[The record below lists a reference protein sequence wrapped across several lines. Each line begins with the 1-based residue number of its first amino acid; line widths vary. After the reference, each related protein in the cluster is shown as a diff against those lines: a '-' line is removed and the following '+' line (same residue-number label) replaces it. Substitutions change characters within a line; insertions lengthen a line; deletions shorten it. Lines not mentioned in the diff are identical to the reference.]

1 MKLASAIDYFIHPV
15 HFENSSKLRRAR
27 LLIRACWLT
36 SLFSTSYIWMSIIFE
51 YPLGIYLM
59 MFNVVGFLLLPLLV
73 KTRLPLPFTGN
84 IYVAVGAVAVYLLT
98 YYSGGVWSA
107 IYAWIISV
115 PILALLVVNK
125 VSGAFW
131 GFISLGVM
139 VWMGM
144 LAIQGV
150 ELPIQYNIAMRT
162 EWYVS
167 IFPGLLLM
175 ILFIAFVFE
184 DIQAQALRV
193 LQKKNEV
200 LETQK
205 KTISEQSTKL
215 QKLIDE
221 KENIIRILAHDL
233 KNPLSNISSLTTFLN
248 DEEGSE
254 QQKMFVKMI
263 QQSTNNAE
271 NLVHRVLEMDA
282 AGQEDLQ
289 IQLQSIDTVGMLSNL
304 VELMQ
309 QRANKKN
316 IEIRFS
322 NLAQKAVIDADEI
335 YVSLI
340 FENLISNAIKFSE
353 EGKSVEATLSN
364 DQNNLV
370 ITIKDEGPGV
380 KKEEEDQLFKKFSK
394 LSARPTGGESSA
406 GIGLSLVKRYVEMMK
421 GKVWYQPSDQTGAIF
436 KVAFPLSQ
444 S

>member
-15 HFENSSKLRRAR
+15 HFDSSSTLRRAR

-51 YPLGIYLM
+51 YPLGVYLM
-59 MFNVVGFLLLPLLV
+59 MFNVIGFLLLPLLV
-73 KTRLPLPFTGN
+73 KTRLPIAFTGN
-84 IYVAVGAVAVYLLT
+84 IYVAIGAIAVYALT

-125 VSGAFW
+125 LSGAFW
-131 GFISLGVM
+131 GLISLGVM

-144 LAIQGV
+144 LAIQGID
-150 ELPIQYNIAMRT
+150 LPIQYNIAMRT

-184 DIQAQALRV
+184 DIQAQALKI

-205 KTISEQSTKL
+205 RTISEQSTKL

-233 KNPLSNISSLTTFLN
+233 KNPLSNISSLAGFLT
-248 DEEGSE
+248 EEE
-254 QQKMFVKMI
+254 VTDQQKMFVQMI
-263 QQSTNNAE
+263 AQSTKNAE

-282 AGQEDLQ
+282 AGQEDMQ
-289 IQLQSIDTVGMLSNL
+289 IQLQSIDTVSMLSSL
-304 VELMQ
+304 VSLMQ

-316 IEIRFS
+316 IEIRFT
-322 NLAQKAVIDADEI
+322 NQAQKAVIEADEI

-353 EGKSVEATLSN
+353 EGKKVEANLSN
-364 DQNNLV
+364 DQNNLI
-370 ITIKDEGPGV
+370 ITITDEGPGV

-394 LSARPTGGESSA
+394 LSARPTAGESSA
-406 GIGLSLVKRYVEMMK
+406 GIGLSLVKRYAELMK
-421 GKVWYQPSDQTGAIF
+421 GKVWYQPSERTGATF
-436 KVAFPLSQ
+436 VVAFPLSQ
-444 S
+444 P